1 MPTRLDGR
9 GRPLSGKPSPQ
20 RTEVWSTSSSLHVPG
35 PKPNGWITGGDSQPK
50 TKVYLPVVQ
59 LRSAEPRQTGQP
71 LVSKGPFERLYPD
84 CTEKSRRQ
92 QLFRRWES
100 LPGLRSLRSPLKP
113 EELDALAEQVRSLS
127 PSERRLS
134 QTAGTKA
141 KADESPKKDFPF
153 IPCSCC
159 ERESPIAKMKRDAGI
174 ADAKNAFGCG
184 AESEP

>member
-1 MPTRLDGR
+1 MPTRASR
-9 GRPLSGKPSPQ
+9 GRPFSGKPSLQ
-20 RTEVWSTSSSLHVPG
+20 RTEVWSTSSPLHVPD
-35 PKPNGWITGGDSQPK
+35 PKPNGWISGGDSQPK

-59 LRSAEPRQTGQP
+59 LTRSGRPGQP

-84 CTEKSRRQ
+84 CTEKSRCQ

-134 QTAGTKA
+134 RSAGTLA
-141 KADESPKKDFPF
+141 PRADESPKKDFPF

-174 ADAKNAFGCG
+174 AARDSFCCEA
-184 AESEP
+184 P